1 MDIYQFLSSLI
12 GSLAWPLVV
21 IFFFYKFN
29 EPMSKVVRSL
39 ARMKYKDFE
48 LDFGKELEGIET
60 QSDQLPQL
68 DLEPS
73 IENEVIAVA
82 SISPMAAIPLAW
94 SHLETEISKAI
105 SRLAISADYPPH
117 NSPLKNIEILNK
129 YECISESDYNLLNE
143 LRRLRNDISHR
154 KIDPETITVARALD
168 YAKIAF
174 NLGARLQEAKYKPQE
189 SQ

>member
-1 MDIYQFLSSLI
+1 
-12 GSLAWPLVV
+12 
-21 IFFFYKFN
+21 
-29 EPMSKVVRSL
+29 MSKVVRSL

-48 LDFGKELEGIET
+48 LDFGKELEVIEA

-94 SHLETEISKAI
+94 SNLETEISNAI

-117 NSPLKNIEILNK
+117 NSPLKNIEILKKN
-129 YECISESDYNLLNE
+129 ECISKSDYHLLNE
-143 LRRLRNDISHR
+143 LRRLRNEISHR
-154 KIDPETITVARALD
+154 AIDPATITVDRALE
-168 YAKIAF
+168 YAKMAF
-174 NLGARLQEAKYKPQE
+174 NLGARLRDAEYKPIGE
-189 SQ
+189 K